1 MLYTAGEKFVF
12 SGGGMKNAFANLV
25 QTNVNMRKARN
36 ICMRIAFYFDL
47 QLVTIVASE
56 VEVRPKL
63 SQYIDRKKKKNKP
76 PVV

>member
-1 MLYTAGEKFVF
+1 
-12 SGGGMKNAFANLV
+12 MKNAFANLF

-36 ICMRIAFYFDL
+36 IFMRIAFYFDL